1 MKIPMKTSGKLMAL
15 LILIA
20 GLSLQSC
27 KKDEKDPTLDSNF
40 RTFNEDSQY
49 LNGEIDQADNDIN
62 NALSDIPAFGR
73 LSSEAGVLSSP
84 LCGATI
90 DSSQIAQKI
99 LYFNFDG
106 VTPCFSPSR
115 TRHGQ
120 IKVQLTSGTYWS
132 DVNAVLTVTYINFKV
147 VRLYDN
153 KSITLNGVKT
163 VKNVNGNNWI
173 GFFTGST
180 SLKYQSRAFNIN
192 VLFNNGA
199 TALWN
204 VARLTQWTYTPSGS
218 GPNSPRINFT
228 ANGDTTLNG
237 FSNVDAWGL
246 NRFAQNFT
254 TYYTVPLV
262 SNTYCGLWRP
272 NSGSL
277 THSVSNSVF
286 ELVLGVDQSGNP
298 TPYAC
303 AYGYKVTWQVNGNTY
318 VKILSY

>member
-1 MKIPMKTSGKLMAL
+1 MKKTIYAL
-15 LILIA
+15 VTISLLAIT
-20 GLSLQSC
+20 LQSC
-27 KKDEKDPTLDSNF
+27 KKDEKDTELDSNF
-40 RTFNEDSQY
+40 RQFNEDSQFMKS
-49 LNGEIDQADNDIN
+49 EVDQADNDIN
-62 NALSDIPAFGR
+62 NALSEIPTFGK

-99 LYFNFDG
+99 LFFNFDG

-115 TRHGQ
+115 TREGQ
-120 IKVQLTSGTYWS
+120 IKVQLTSGNYWS

-163 VKNVNGNNWI
+163 LKNINGNDWI
-173 GFFTGST
+173 GFVTGSAT
-180 SLKYQSRAFNIN
+180 LKYQARAFNVN

-199 TALWN
+199 TASWN
-204 VARLTQWTYTPSGS
+204 IARLTQWTYTPS

-237 FSNVDAWGL
+237 FNAVDSWGL
-246 NRFAQNFT
+246 NRFGQNFT

-272 NSGSL
+272 NAGSL
-277 THSVSNSVF
+277 THNVSNSNF
-286 ELVLGVDQSGNP
+286 ELVMGVDQSGNP

-303 AYGYKVTWQVNGNTY
+303 AYGYKVTWSVNGNTH